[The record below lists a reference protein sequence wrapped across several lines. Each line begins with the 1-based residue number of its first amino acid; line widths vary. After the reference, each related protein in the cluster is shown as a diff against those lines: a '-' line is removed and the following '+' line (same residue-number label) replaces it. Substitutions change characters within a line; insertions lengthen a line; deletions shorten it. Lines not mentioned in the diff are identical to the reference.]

1 MNVANLQLEGLC
13 LAIAAI
19 NHALVEK
26 GILSQLE
33 IDEALRKAEATAR
46 GDNRFIEDLKPSTGI
61 DNHHPFVGV
70 ACRAASSM
78 VSSLTTKGAGAA
90 SSI

>member
-26 GILSQLE
+26 GILS
-33 IDEALRKAEATAR
+33 
-46 GDNRFIEDLKPSTGI
+46 
-61 DNHHPFVGV
+61 
-70 ACRAASSM
+70 
-78 VSSLTTKGAGAA
+78 
-90 SSI
+90 